1 MKKVLITGAAGAL
14 GGACVS
20 KFVEAGHQVFAI
32 LSPGKTLE
40 NKKVSTYNA
49 DLTNEQETASVVN
62 DIIKEHE
69 RIDIAL
75 MLVGGF
81 GMGTVA
87 DTSGEQMNKLIKL
100 NFMAAYFTSR
110 PIFQHMMGHG
120 GGRLVF
126 IGSKPALE
134 AGGGKGMTGYTIS
147 KGMVIRLAELMNLE
161 GASHNV
167 VSTVVAPSVI
177 DTADNRKAMPKA
189 DPSKWVTPEQI
200 AEQILFVTSDQASP
214 LRQPIL
220 RVYGDS

>member
-14 GGACVS
+14 GGACVD
-20 KFVEAGHQVFAI
+20 KCVAAGHEVIAI
-32 LSPGKTLE
+32 LSPGKTLKNE
-40 NKKVSTYNA
+40 KVSTYNA
-49 DLTNEQETASVVN
+49 NLTNEQETESVIKT
-62 DIIKEHE
+62 IIKDHG

-81 GMGTVA
+81 GMGSVA
-87 DTSGEQMNKLIKL
+87 DTSGEQMNKMINL
-100 NFMAAYFTSR
+100 NFMTAYFTAR
-110 PIFQHMMGHG
+110 PVFQHMMDNNS
-120 GGRLVF
+120 GRLVF

-134 AGGGKGMTGYTIS
+134 SGGGKGMTGYTLS

-177 DTADNRKAMPKA
+177 DTEDNRKAMPKA
-189 DPSKWVTPEQI
+189 DPSKWVTTEQI

>member
-20 KFVEAGHQVFAI
+20 KFVEAGHQVLAI

-87 DTSGEQMNKLIKL
+87 DTSGEQMNKMIKL
-100 NFMAAYFTSR
+100 NFMTAYFTSR
-110 PIFQHMMGHG
+110 PIFQHMMDHG